1 MYHYDGDGGCGKM
14 RTMRTYGMDWLDRAA
29 MAGSAACMV
38 HCLALPLL
46 LAALPAVS
54 AFIVIP
60 ESFHRWVLLFAVPM
74 AVIALVGGR
83 ARHAASWPLF
93 LGAAGLG
100 LMTIGAF
107 VLREGGVEIAVTVTG
122 GILVALAHVTNLR
135 LRHSC
140 GDPDPIPG
148 IPR

>member
-1 MYHYDGDGGCGKM
+1 MKSA
-14 RTMRTYGMDWLDRAA
+14 RIYGVDWLDRVAVT
-29 MAGSAACMV
+29 GSAACMI

-46 LAALPAVS
+46 LAAAPSLS
-54 AFIVIP
+54 AIIAIP
-60 ESFHRWVLLFAVPM
+60 ESFHRWVLLFAAPM

-107 VLREGGVEIAVTVTG
+107 ALREGGVEIAVTVTG

-140 GDPDPIPG
+140 GGPDPIPG
-148 IPR
+148 LPR

>member
-1 MYHYDGDGGCGKM
+1 
-14 RTMRTYGMDWLDRAA
+14 MDWLDRAA

-38 HCLALPLL
+38 HCLALPIF
-46 LAALPAVS
+46 LAAVPAVS

-60 ESFHRWVLLFAVPM
+60 ESFHRWVLLFAAPI
-74 AVIALVGGR
+74 AAIALVGGH
-83 ARHAASWPLF
+83 ARHAASWPLC

-107 VLREGGVEIAVTVTG
+107 ALPEGGAEIAVTVTG
-122 GILVALAHVTNLR
+122 GILVAIAHIGNLR

-140 GDPDPIPG
+140 LT
-148 IPR
+148 

>member
-1 MYHYDGDGGCGKM
+1 
-14 RTMRTYGMDWLDRAA
+14 MDWLDRAA

-38 HCLALPLL
+38 HCLVLPIL
-46 LAALPAVS
+46 LAAVPAVS

-60 ESFHRWVLLFAVPM
+60 ESFHRWALLFAAPI
-74 AVIALVGGR
+74 APIAAIALVGGH
-83 ARHAASWPLF
+83 ARHAASWPLC

-107 VLREGGVEIAVTVTG
+107 ALPEGGVEITVTVTG
-122 GILVALAHVTNLR
+122 GILVALAHTANLR

-140 GDPDPIPG
+140 GSLGD
-148 IPR
+148 RSRARSA

>member
-1 MYHYDGDGGCGKM
+1 
-14 RTMRTYGMDWLDRAA
+14 MDWLDRAA
-29 MAGSAACMV
+29 MAGSAACMA
-38 HCLALPLL
+38 HYLALPVL

-54 AFIVIP
+54 ALIVIP
-60 ESFHRWVLLFAVPM
+60 ESFHRWVLLFAAPM

-93 LGAAGLG
+93 LGGAGLG

-107 VLREGGVEIAVTVTG
+107 ALTEGGVERAVTVTG
-122 GILVALAHVTNLR
+122 GILVALAHAANLR

-140 GDPDPIPG
+140 GALDSVAI
-148 IPR
+148 